1 MQDLRL
7 IGVHEDGE
15 HLLLAAADGT
25 RFRVRI
31 DEPIRAAVRRDR
43 PRLGQLQIE
52 VDGGLRPRDVQ
63 ALIRAGASVE
73 EVAER
78 AGWPVEK
85 VRRYEGPVIA
95 EREHVAGLAREVR
108 LRGRGGS
115 AGASAPTLATRVSQR
130 LSGRGV
136 DPTDATW
143 DSWRSDEGPWTVV
156 LTFPAGGR
164 QRQASWT
171 YHSTDRTV
179 TAVDDEARWLSEDE
193 QPGVPGPI
201 PAPHLAS
208 VPVRS
213 TTVYDVEA
221 EGGVHAAGRPTER
234 TAEPLDLMTA
244 MRERSAARAR
254 RRPGPRR
261 DTPPPAPTASP
272 ATPTHVPGSADA
284 PEEAVPLEHIAYDP
298 TTMPPPPPAH
308 GYPGAHAHWDVG
320 DQPGTPAGEPE
331 DADAA
336 LPEDDAA
343 LPEEVSDAVPTVE
356 AVPADEDARDEG
368 DHPDVEDD
376 AQPGAAQK
384 RAAREEAPTRRSASS
399 RRSGRPSVPSWDDI
413 MFGARPGSD
422 RG

>member
-15 HLLLAAADGT
+15 HLLLAAPDGT

-63 ALIRAGASVE
+63 SLIRAGASVD

-85 VRRYEGPVIA
+85 VRRYEGPIIA

-108 LRGRGGS
+108 VRGRGS
-115 AGASAPTLATRVSQR
+115 SGASAPTLSTRVNQR
-130 LSGRGV
+130 LAGRGV

-143 DSWRSDEGPWTVV
+143 DSWRGDDGPWTVV

-164 QRQASWT
+164 QRQASWH
-171 YHSTDRTV
+171 YHLTDRTV
-179 TAVDDEARWLSEDE
+179 VAIDDEARWLSEDE
-193 QPGVPGPI
+193 QPAAPGPI

-221 EGGVHAAGRPTER
+221 EGGVRAAARPMER
-234 TAEPLDLMTA
+234 AAEPLDLMTA
-244 MRERSAARAR
+244 MRERSTARSR
-254 RRPGPRR
+254 RRPAPRR
-261 DTPPPAPTASP
+261 DATPVPGP
-272 ATPTHVPGSADA
+272 ATPTHVPGAEEA
-284 PEEAVPLEHIAYDP
+284 PEEAAPLEHIAYDP
-298 TTMPPPPPAH
+298 STMPPPPAAH
-308 GYPGAHAHWDVG
+308 GHAEAHTHWDVAPAADEEVPARTG
-320 DQPGTPAGEPE
+320 EAGIEAGTAGELDAGRPEDDEPADDAADDAVEEETADEAAASRADARSAPKAGEP
-331 DADAA
+331 
-336 LPEDDAA
+336 
-343 LPEEVSDAVPTVE
+343 S
-356 AVPADEDARDEG
+356 R
-368 DHPDVEDD
+368 
-376 AQPGAAQK
+376 
-384 RAAREEAPTRRSASS
+384 PTRRN
-399 RRSGRPSVPSWDDI
+399 GRPSVPSWDDI

>member
-31 DEPIRAAVRRDR
+31 DEPVRAAVRRDR

-63 ALIRAGASVE
+63 ALNRAGASVE

-115 AGASAPTLATRVSQR
+115 SGASAPTLAIRVSQR

-136 DPTDATW
+136 DPAEATW

-171 YHSTDRTV
+171 YHAADRTV

-193 QPGVPGPI
+193 QPNIPGPI

-261 DTPPPAPTASP
+261 DATPPAPTASP
-272 ATPTHVPGSADA
+272 VTPTHVPGAADA

-308 GYPGAHAHWDVG
+308 GYPGPHAHWDVG
-320 DQPGTPAGEPE
+320 DQPDAPASGPE
-331 DADAA
+331 DADDASRPVEVA
-336 LPEDDAA
+336 DPTPAVDAGTDSVTEAVEDDQPDEDEDDA
-343 LPEEVSDAVPTVE
+343 PP
-356 AVPADEDARDEG
+356 PAAE
-368 DHPDVEDD
+368 
-376 AQPGAAQK
+376 QP
-384 RAAREEAPTRRSASS
+384 AAREEAPARRSASS

>member
-1 MQDLRL
+1 
-7 IGVHEDGE
+7 
-15 HLLLAAADGT
+15 
-25 RFRVRI
+25 
-31 DEPIRAAVRRDR
+31 
-43 PRLGQLQIE
+43 
-52 VDGGLRPRDVQ
+52 
-63 ALIRAGASVE
+63 
-73 EVAER
+73 
-78 AGWPVEK
+78 
-85 VRRYEGPVIA
+85 
-95 EREHVAGLAREVR
+95 
-108 LRGRGGS
+108 
-115 AGASAPTLATRVSQR
+115 
-130 LSGRGV
+130 
-136 DPTDATW
+136 
-143 DSWRSDEGPWTVV
+143 V

-193 QPGVPGPI
+193 QPGLPGPI

-261 DTPPPAPTASP
+261 DTPPPAPTTSP
-272 ATPTHVPGSADA
+272 VTPTHVPGSADA

-331 DADAA
+331 DDAA
-336 LPEDDAA
+336 LSEDDAA
-343 LPEEVSDAVPTVE
+343 LPEEVTDSKAPDADTDADAGAAVE
-356 AVPADEDARDEG
+356 DDQPDED
-368 DHPDVEDD
+368 EDD
-376 AQPGAAQK
+376 AQPEEAQK
-384 RAAREEAPTRRSASS
+384 PAAREEAPTRRSASS

>member
-31 DEPIRAAVRRDR
+31 DEPVRAAVRRDR

-115 AGASAPTLATRVSQR
+115 SGASAPTLAIRVSQR

-136 DPTDATW
+136 DPAEATW

-171 YHSTDRTV
+171 YHAADRTV

-193 QPGVPGPI
+193 QPNIPGPI

-261 DTPPPAPTASP
+261 DATPPAPTASP
-272 ATPTHVPGSADA
+272 VTPTHVPGAADA

-308 GYPGAHAHWDVG
+308 GYPGAHAHWDVD
-320 DQPGTPAGEPE
+320 DQPDAPASGPE
-331 DADAA
+331 DAD
-336 LPEDDAA
+336 DAS
-343 LPEEVSDAVPTVE
+343 LPEEVADATPAVDAGTDSVTE
-356 AVPADEDARDEG
+356 AVEDDQPDED
-368 DHPDVEDD
+368 EDD
-376 AQPGAAQK
+376 AQPPAAEQP
-384 RAAREEAPTRRSASS
+384 AAREEAPARRSASS